1 MNNRSLMNKRMAA
14 LTTALVLL
22 AVFATAFGMIN
33 YENTVRVW
41 PLKSSQPLT
50 FVIGV
55 SFLLGAGTVGLL
67 ALLLNHK
74 RALASASPAMKTI
87 PMTGV

>member
-1 MNNRSLMNKRMAA
+1 MKTLMKNRMAL
-14 LTTALVLL
+14 LTTALALL

-41 PLKSSQPLT
+41 PLRSSQPLT

-55 SFLLGAGTVGLL
+55 SFLLGAGTVGLI

-74 RALASASPAMKTI
+74 RALASGSASPAMET
-87 PMTGV
+87 THRADV